1 MRSQAPRDTGKELRH
16 RSSSGWRRAGLTL
29 GIGLLSLCGAF
40 ALGVANAAPAPD
52 GRGVLLVEQ
61 PEIKDIKTEVIIL
74 HATNDKS
81 GIDPKIGK
89 MPELEKPPFSTY
101 NSYKLL
107 EKAELKLTKGE
118 LKEQKLPD
126 GGKLKVTFKEVVKSK
141 KKDDPSKFSLAT
153 SIEKS
158 DGKEFANIA
167 VSALQGNYFF
177 IAGQKYK
184 EGVLVIGIKV
194 K

>member
-1 MRSQAPRDTGKELRH
+1 MRSSH
-16 RSSSGWRRAGLTL
+16 WSRASVMVA
-29 GIGLLSLCGAF
+29 GLLSFALCSHG
-40 ALGVANAAPAPD
+40 LGVANAAPTPD

-61 PEIKDIKTEVIIL
+61 EVKDIKSEVIIL
-74 HATNDKS
+74 HATNDNS

-107 EKAELKLTKGE
+107 EKAELKLPKGE
-118 LKEQKLPD
+118 AKEHKLPD
-126 GGKLKVTFKEVVKSK
+126 GGKLKVTFKELLKSK
-141 KKDDPSKFSLAT
+141 KKDDPAKYSLAT

-184 EGVLVIGIKV
+184 GGVLVIGIKV

>member
-1 MRSQAPRDTGKELRH
+1 MRPSHWSRA
-16 RSSSGWRRAGLTL
+16 SVMVAGL
-29 GIGLLSLCGAF
+29 LLF
-40 ALGVANAAPAPD
+40 ALCSPSAGVANAAPSPD
-52 GRGVLLVEQ
+52 GRGLLLVEQ
-61 PEIKDIKTEVIIL
+61 PEVKDIKSEVLIL
-74 HATNDKS
+74 HATNDNS

-107 EKAELKLTKGE
+107 ERSELKLTKGE
-118 LKEQKLPD
+118 LKEHKLPD
-126 GGKLKVTFKEVVKSK
+126 GGKLKVTFKELLKSK
-141 KKDDPSKFSLAT
+141 KKDDPAKYSLST

-184 EGVLVIGIKV
+184 GGVLVIGIKV